1 MVAVV
6 VVIFLLLTVLGLA
19 IGVSA
24 AEVGPGEDGN
34 AKGLGI
40 GAAVWSGLTLLV
52 SLFVG
57 GMVATRTGMVYD
69 CAPGMIEG
77 GLVWVLAV
85 ILLIY
90 MAGSGIVMLA
100 SARFGRACLREQGG
114 PRLCK
119 DTGHRYRRRAHT
131 L

>member
-90 MAGSGIVMLA
+90 MAGSGIGMLA
-100 SARFGRACLREQGG
+100 SARFGQACLREQGA
-114 PRLCK
+114 P
-119 DTGHRYRRRAHT
+119 AT